1 MKCFEGLGI
10 ALVTPFKQ
18 DGEVDYVALK
28 NIIEHQIADGA
39 DFLCIL
45 ATTAETPTLSKDEKK
60 KIKEFIVTQ
69 VGGRVPLLMGC
80 GGNCTATVCKE
91 LQENDWSGIDGVL
104 SVVPYYNKPSQEG
117 IYQHFKAIAESSPLP
132 IVLYNVPG
140 RTGTNMT
147 AKTTLRIAHECK
159 NVVAIKEASGD
170 MAQIKQIIDGKPKGF
185 EVISGDDMLTL
196 QMIKEGGKGVISVIA
211 NGMTKEFADIV
222 HMAIQGKVQQAEDM
236 EKKYRR
242 LYQLL
247 FVDGNPA
254 GIKTLMAEKGM
265 LKNCLRLPLVP
276 ASEETTESIKKLMVN
291 G

>member
-10 ALVTPFKQ
+10 ALVTPFKE
-18 DGEVDYVALK
+18 DGEVDFVALG
-28 NIIEHQIADGA
+28 NIIEHQITNGA

-69 VGGRVPLLMGC
+69 ADGRVPLLMGC
-80 GGNCTATVCKE
+80 GGNCTSTVCRE

-117 IYQHFKAIAESSPLP
+117 IYQHFIAIAESSPLP

-147 AKTTLRIAHECK
+147 AETTLRIAHECK

-170 MAQIKQIIDGKPKGF
+170 MAQIRQIINGKPNGF
-185 EVISGDDMLTL
+185 EVLSGDDMLTL

-211 NGMTKEFADIV
+211 NGITKEFADIV
-222 HMAIQGKVQQAEDM
+222 HMAIQGKMQQAEEM
-236 EKKYRR
+236 EEKYKR
-242 LYQLL
+242 LYRLL

-265 LKNCLRLPLVP
+265 LKNYLRLPLVP
-276 ASEETTESIKKLMVN
+276 ASEETKESIKKLMVN